1 MPSATQTREV
11 PAPSGG
17 LSTVALEGIR
27 HPTPFLACDTSVVGD
42 QHGRLAAALPG
53 VALHYAVKCNPAPE
67 VLSTLAGRGC
77 HFEVASIRE
86 LEMVEAAGIAPREV
100 LFSNPVKPS
109 SAIAAAHGRGL
120 HRFAFDSEC
129 EVRKLAD
136 HAPGSSVYVRLSVDD
151 SNSLFP
157 LSRKFG
163 ADPEEARR
171 LLLRARSLG
180 LGAYGVTFH
189 VGSQCTDAGAWAR
202 AIARCGALMT
212 ELAQYGITL
221 EMVDIG
227 GGFPVRYSPAEVV
240 PSLASIASGVTSALA
255 ALPYAPG
262 LVVAEPGRYLA
273 AAAGVMV
280 ASVIGLAT
288 RADGLWA
295 YLDVGGYNG
304 LMEAVQTGGRWQ
316 FPLRTG
322 RSHDSGREDVPF
334 TVTGP
339 TCDAS
344 DTMFYGV
351 PLPADLAVGDRVHI
365 TMAGAYSLSYAS
377 SFNGFP
383 PPELVIVGTDPLV

>member
-1 MPSATQTREV
+1 MPPATQTREV
-11 PAPSGG
+11 PAPSEG
-17 LSTVALEGIR
+17 LTTGSLEGIR
-27 HPTPFLACDTSVVGD
+27 HPTPFLACDTSVVAV
-42 QHGRLAAALPG
+42 QHDCLAAALPG
-53 VALHYAVKCNPAPE
+53 VAVHYAVKCNPAPQ
-67 VLSTLAGRGC
+67 VLATLADRGC

-86 LEMVEAAGIAPREV
+86 LEMVEATGVEPREV

-109 SAIAAAHGRGL
+109 AAIAAAHARGL

-136 HAPGSSVYVRLSVDD
+136 HAPGSSVYVRLAVDD

-163 ADPEEARR
+163 AEPEEAVR
-171 LLLRARSLG
+171 LLLLARSLG
-180 LGAYGVTFH
+180 LVPYGVTFH
-189 VGSQCTDAGAWAR
+189 VGSQCTDAEAWAR
-202 AIARCGALMT
+202 AISRCGALMT
-212 ELAQYGITL
+212 VLAEEGITL
-221 EMVDIG
+221 DMVDIG
-227 GGFPVRYSPAEVV
+227 GGFPVRYSDDEVI
-240 PSLASIASGVTSALA
+240 PSLASIAGPVLSALA
-255 ALPYAPG
+255 ELPYAPR
-262 LVVAEPGRYLA
+262 LVVAEPGRFLA
-273 AAAGVMV
+273 AASGVMV

-304 LMEAVQTGGRWQ
+304 LMEAVQTGGRWR

-322 RSHDSGREDVPF
+322 RSRDAGDEDVPF

-351 PLPADLAVGDRVHI
+351 PLPADLAVGDRIHI

-383 PPELVIVGTDPLV
+383 PPELVIVGGEPGA

>member
-11 PAPSGG
+11 PAPSCG
-17 LSTVALEGIR
+17 LSVLSLEGIR
-27 HPTPFLACDTSVVGD
+27 HPTPFLACDTSVLAA
-42 QHGRLAAALPG
+42 QHGRLAAALPQA
-53 VALHYAVKCNPAPE
+53 ALHYAVKCNPAPE
-67 VLSTLAGRGC
+67 VLSMLAARGC

-86 LEMVEAAGIAPREV
+86 LEMVEATGTPPSEV

-109 SAIAAAHGRGL
+109 SAIAAAHDRGL
-120 HRFAFDSEC
+120 HRFAFDSES
-129 EVRKLAD
+129 EVRKLAE
-136 HAPGSSVYVRLSVDD
+136 HAPGSSVYVRLAVDD

-163 ADPEEARR
+163 AEPEEARR
-171 LLLRARSLG
+171 LLLLARSLG
-180 LGAYGVTFH
+180 LVPYGVTFH
-189 VGSQCTDAGAWAR
+189 VGSQCTDAAAWAR

-212 ELAQYGITL
+212 QLAEDGVTL

-227 GGFPVRYSPAEVV
+227 GGFPVRYSAAERV
-240 PSLASIASGVTSALA
+240 PSLQTIARRVTAALA
-255 ALPYAPG
+255 ALPYAPRA
-262 LVVAEPGRYLA
+262 VVAEPGRFLA
-273 AAAGVMV
+273 AASGVMV
-280 ASVIGLAT
+280 ASVIGVAT

-322 RSHDSGREDVPF
+322 RSRTTGCGDVPF

-351 PLPADLAVGDRVHI
+351 PLPADLAVGDRIHI

-383 PPELVIVGTDPLV
+383 PPELVIVGADPLA

>member
-1 MPSATQTREV
+1 VPSAIQTREV
-11 PAPSGG
+11 PAPSAG
-17 LSTVALEGIR
+17 LSATALEALGI
-27 HPTPFLACDTSVVGD
+27 PTPFLACDPSVLAD
-42 QHGRLAAALPG
+42 QHGRLAAALPS
-53 VALHYAVKCNPAPE
+53 VAIHYAVKCNPAPA
-67 VLSTLAGRGC
+67 VLSVLAGSGC

-86 LEMVEAAGIAPREV
+86 LEMVEATGTPPSEV

-109 SAIAAAHGRGL
+109 SAIAAAHDRGL
-120 HRFAFDSEC
+120 HRFAFDSES
-129 EVRKLAD
+129 EVRKLAE
-136 HAPGSSVYVRLSVDD
+136 HAPGSSVYVRLAVDD

-163 ADPEEARR
+163 AEPEEAHR
-171 LLLRARSLG
+171 LLLLAGSLG
-180 LGAYGVTFH
+180 LVPYGVTFH
-189 VGSQCTDAGAWAR
+189 VGSQCTDAGAWGR
-202 AIARCGALMT
+202 AIGRCGALMT
-212 ELAQYGITL
+212 GLVEDGVTL

-227 GGFPVRYSPAEVV
+227 GGFPVRYSAAERV
-240 PSLASIASGVTSALA
+240 PSLGSIARRVTAALA
-255 ALPYAPG
+255 SLPYAPRV
-262 LVVAEPGRYLA
+262 VVAEPGRFLA
-273 AAAGVMV
+273 AASGVMV

-316 FPLRTG
+316 FPLSTG
-322 RSHDSGREDVPF
+322 RSRTAGCEDVPF

-351 PLPADLAVGDRVHI
+351 PLPADLAVGDRIHI

-383 PPELVIVGTDPLV
+383 PPELVIVGADPLA

>member
-1 MPSATQTREV
+1 MPPATQTREV
-11 PAPSGG
+11 PAPSDG
-17 LSTVALEGIR
+17 LTTASLEGIR
-27 HPTPFLACDTSVVGD
+27 HPTPFLACDTSVVAG
-42 QHGRLAAALPG
+42 QHGRLTAALPG
-53 VALHYAVKCNPAPE
+53 VAVHYAVKCNPAPP
-67 VLSTLAGRGC
+67 VLSTLADRGC

-109 SAIAAAHGRGL
+109 VAIAAAHARGL

-136 HAPGSSVYVRLSVDD
+136 HAPGSSVYVRLAVDD

-163 ADPEEARR
+163 AEPEEAAR
-171 LLLRARSLG
+171 LLLLARSLG
-180 LGAYGVTFH
+180 LVPYGVTFH
-189 VGSQCTDAGAWAR
+189 VGSQCTDAEAWAR
-202 AIARCGALMT
+202 AISRCGALMT
-212 ELAQYGITL
+212 VLAQQGITL
-221 EMVDIG
+221 DMVDIG
-227 GGFPVRYSPAEVV
+227 GGFPVRYSDDEVV
-240 PSLASIASGVTSALA
+240 PSLASIAGPVLSALA
-255 ALPYAPG
+255 ELPYAPR
-262 LVVAEPGRYLA
+262 LVVAEPGRFLA
-273 AAAGVMV
+273 AASGVMV
-280 ASVIGLAT
+280 ASVIGLAA

-304 LMEAVQTGGRWQ
+304 LMEAVQTGGRWR

-322 RSHDSGREDVPF
+322 RSRDAGDEDVPF

-351 PLPADLAVGDRVHI
+351 PLPADLAVGDRIHI

-383 PPELVIVGTDPLV
+383 PPELVIVGAEPGA